1 LSKYFGF
8 WLSKSFSKRSLTV
21 YFVMETWFFCSYKVN
36 WELLLCMYLNC
47 WNRVVSYNFDVV
59 NLFIRW
65 FWHLV
70 EWKFFKIE
78 SQCIL
83 HSVTINFLFLRSC
96 LEILSCMWNELL
108 KWSGFLLCFAKPK
121 YESILALGWLELFQ
135 IQSHCIFQNGTMI
148 LLFIQT
154 YLGITFMCVD
164 VNELLK

>member
-1 LSKYFGF
+1 MSKYFGF

-83 HSVTINFLFLRSC
+83 HSVTINFYSYEVAWKYFHVCGMNCWNEVVFCYVLLNPNMKAFWLLFGWNFFKYSLTVYFRMEPWFCYSYK
-96 LEILSCMWNELL
+96 LTWELLSCVWM
-108 KWSGFLLCFAKPK
+108 
-121 YESILALGWLELFQ
+121 
-135 IQSHCIFQNGTMI
+135 
-148 LLFIQT
+148 
-154 YLGITFMCVD
+154 
-164 VNELLK
+164 